1 LVAYAT
7 IYSSKN
13 LPKTLCKNS
22 PKTPQK
28 PHKNPAAK
36 NLAKIFY
43 DFLNKKPA
51 KNFKI
56 FQKLLNFT
64 KYYKTN
70 TKNYEKI

>member
-1 LVAYAT
+1 MQVYCST
-7 IYSSKN
+7 KN
-13 LPKTLCKNS
+13 PMQKLPKKPTKN
-22 PKTPQK
+22 PQK

-56 FQKLLNFT
+56 L
-64 KYYKTN
+64 
-70 TKNYEKI
+70 

>member
-28 PHKNPAAK
+28 THKNPAAK

-56 FQKLLNFT
+56 L
-64 KYYKTN
+64 
-70 TKNYEKI
+70 